1 MLSGFEDCFKSWE
14 LPRLFTLRNL
24 IPGAENCGRET
35 DVQVTEKSTP
45 LVLKLTEDLPDG
57 PYKTYY
63 NLVFNYAML
72 FYLAIYT
79 ISILIP
85 RDFLGN
91 YDLTFIGHY
100 IPKLNFE
107 INFSQIR
114 YAEKLNSYLLS
125 YFLMLSAT
133 VPVVFLMAFYGILNG
148 RRHPFS
154 NAQKRQFKKWHIVSP
169 LLQYAFP
176 FHHTVAGVVGGEAI
190 GTFSR
195 SAANADSQFRILF
208 DRCSC
213 VSSGLSRD
221 RAVTRKTFLN
231 L

>member
-100 IPKLNFE
+100 IPKLKFE

-169 LLQYAFP
+169 LLLSTLFLFIIPLPVWLEGKRSELFRDPLLMPIVNFVFFSIA
-176 FHHTVAGVVGGEAI
+176 VAVSAAGFLAI
-190 GTFSR
+190 GRLHAKHS
-195 SAANADSQFRILF
+195 
-208 DRCSC
+208 
-213 VSSGLSRD
+213 
-221 RAVTRKTFLN
+221 
-231 L
+231 